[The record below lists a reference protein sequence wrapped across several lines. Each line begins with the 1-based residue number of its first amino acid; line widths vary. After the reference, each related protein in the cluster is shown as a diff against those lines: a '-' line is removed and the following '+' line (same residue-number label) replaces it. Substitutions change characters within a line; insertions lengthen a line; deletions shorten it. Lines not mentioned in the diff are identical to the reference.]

1 MLPPRKRTTPVIG
14 NLTNPTALIAGV
26 SLVWTMGTTA
36 VTTAQK
42 LTELDTRLDA
52 IDHRLDKI
60 VDKLDTVSA
69 SQIQQR
75 LEQHDG
81 KKVPDT
87 ARR

>member
-1 MLPPRKRTTPVIG
+1 MIG
-14 NLTNPTALIAGV
+14 QLTNPTALIAGV

-60 VDKLDTVSA
+60 ADSLDNVA
-69 SQIQQR
+69 QHQIRQA
-75 LEQHDG
+75 LEATGPNG
-81 KKVPDT
+81 KKSPKSGG
-87 ARR
+87 

>member
-1 MLPPRKRTTPVIG
+1 MIG
-14 NLTNPTALIAGV
+14 QLTNPTALIAGV
-26 SLVWTMGTTA
+26 SLIWTMGTTA

-42 LTELDTRLDA
+42 LTELDTRLDE

-69 SQIQQR
+69 SQTQQR
-75 LEQHDG
+75 LDQQEHG